1 MPKKKPLLRIII
13 KKDDNVV
20 LDKYLYSM
28 EELANFSIEKDIV
41 VISMSGVKKE
51 NEKIEKAL
59 EYMI

>member
-1 MPKKKPLLRIII
+1 
-13 KKDDNVV
+13 
-20 LDKYLYSM
+20 M